1 MHGDRY
7 QPFNPVRK
15 YKTHID
21 PQSKINQLFRIPILF
36 TQNHASA
43 GVQNG
48 SLGELISIDQVD
60 DVIGSVRL
68 DTGETVDLQGG
79 LIDALSLGYAM
90 TLHKAQGSQF
100 GRVIVLLQ
108 NTGLVDRSWIYTAIT
123 RAVSEVH
130 IVGDP
135 RVFKRF
141 VEASPKA
148 FRRKTM
154 LTNLID
160 YLQSDQYM

>member
-1 MHGDRY
+1 M
-7 QPFNPVRK
+7 
-15 YKTHID
+15 
-21 PQSKINQLFRIPILF
+21 
-36 TQNHASA
+36 
-43 GVQNG
+43 QNG

-108 NTGLVDRSWIYTAIT
+108 DTRLVDRSFNIYSNHKGSF
-123 RAVSEVH
+123 RGPH
-130 IVGDP
+130 RWRLP
-135 RVFKRF
+135 RV
-141 VEASPKA
+141 
-148 FRRKTM
+148 
-154 LTNLID
+154 
-160 YLQSDQYM
+160 